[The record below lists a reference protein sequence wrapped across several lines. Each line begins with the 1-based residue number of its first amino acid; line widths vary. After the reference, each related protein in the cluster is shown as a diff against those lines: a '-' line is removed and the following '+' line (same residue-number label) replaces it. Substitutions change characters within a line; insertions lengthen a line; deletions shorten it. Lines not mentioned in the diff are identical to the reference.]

1 MADIIIKFPTR
12 SRPEKFKKVL
22 TKYIDYLSGKHD
34 VRFIVTMDDDDETMN
49 TPEMK
54 EWLDSLKV
62 PLKYNYGQSKNKI
75 EAVNADMEGEVCDI
89 IIQVSDDMIPCL
101 EGYDDIVANGFAHC
115 FPDNCGAIRFW
126 DGIRPKEDLLMCL
139 TVIGYPL
146 YKAIGH
152 LYHPDYESI
161 YADNELTTICAK
173 LEKLAISP
181 VCVIRHEW
189 VPGTHEDADEMH
201 RQQESPEQYKID
213 GATYQRRMAL
223 NFDIDKVKERLDA
236 QGLIKT

>member
-1 MADIIIKFPTR
+1 MSNIIIKFPTR

-34 VRFIVTMDDDDETMN
+34 VRFIITMDDDDETMN

-54 EWLDSLKV
+54 EWLDAIEV
-62 PLKYNYGQSKNKI
+62 PLNYNYGESKNKI

-101 EGYDDIVANGFAHC
+101 EGYDDIVANGFDQC
-115 FPDNCGAIRFW
+115 FPDNVGAIRFW

-152 LYHPDYESI
+152 LYHPDYASI
-161 YADNELTTICAK
+161 YADNELTSICAK
-173 LEKLAISP
+173 LDKLAISQ
-181 VCVIRHEW
+181 VCIIRHEW
-189 VPGTHEDADEMH
+189 VPGTHENADEMH
-201 RQQESPEQYKID
+201 QQQESPEQYKID
-213 GATYQRRMAL
+213 GTTYQRRMAL

-236 QGLIKT
+236 QGLVKS